1 MMLHQAFLSLV
12 FISFHISSPQ
22 VGSQVGKGCAFG
34 ECYCVTLRGQEK
46 LLCIAMTYKSVLDFI
61 WEIKGSSWTLFCVTP
76 FFNSCCFTFDS
87 LIACPYVP

>member
-12 FISFHISSPQ
+12 FISFHIFSPQ

-61 WEIKGSSWTLFCVTP
+61 WEIKLAHGPYFVLLL
-76 FFNSCCFTFDS
+76 S
-87 LIACPYVP
+87 LIHAVSHLIH